1 MRIRID
7 GTDAEI
13 AYAVNK
19 IRTILP
25 IGSVSPIVRRR
36 RRAYT
41 WRVFINTAPKRTETR
56 WIA

>member
-13 AYAVNK
+13 AYAVDK

-25 IGSVSPIVRRR
+25 VGSISPIVRR

>member
-25 IGSVSPIVRRR
+25 VGSVSPITRRR

-41 WRVFINTAPKRTETR
+41 WRVFINTAPKRETR